1 MSSPFPSTTVEPPS
15 TTAGRVVLVGLA
27 VVVVAGTA
35 AVGLAVGPF
44 AGGPFADS
52 PFAVGPFASDAVGGD
67 DVAFEQVTGSCG
79 PSYRTS
85 GNADGSDDG
94 GVAVADYDGDGWPDL
109 LAVGGD
115 QPVLFE
121 NDGGRLE
128 RSGALPDGEY
138 PELKSALFFDA
149 DGDGREDLLLVPRVG
164 DPVFLSNDGASFSR
178 RDAGFNVTLEW
189 GTGASAAD
197 YDGDG
202 DLDVYVTQNGNWR
215 EETPRRNASGAATD
229 GYPNVLFENTDD
241 GFERVT
247 DAGVAGSH
255 WSLATSFVDLT
266 GDGRPD
272 IHVANDYGWD
282 ALLVNQ
288 GDGTFDRRRIP
299 DTNRHGMASVVRD
312 VNGDDRLDL
321 FVTNIEFPNPQQIW
335 ELNSGLNVYNR
346 GNTLLLNRG
355 NGTFEERATEYG
367 VREGGWGWAASIE
380 DFDNDGT
387 LDVVHA
393 TKYHLL
399 RNQDGSF
406 SAVET
411 TPAVWEG
418 RSNGTFER
426 RNGSAVGFVP
436 SNGRGL
442 ATADFDRDGDR
453 DLVVAG
459 TSEGFVRY
467 ENVNEGGHWLQ
478 VRVEPDEGTAV
489 GSEIRVV
496 TSDGTVH
503 TRVQSSRSNFFSQSS
518 RTMQFGL
525 GPHTVDRLEVVR
537 PDGTEL
543 VFEDVETDRRV
554 RVTAD
559 GTLASAEPKGEG
571 C

>member
-1 MSSPFPSTTVEPPS
+1 MNLPSTTAGDLPS

-27 VVVVAGTA
+27 VAVVVGTA
-35 AVGLAVGPF
+35 AVALAVGPF
-44 AGGPFADS
+44 AGGS
-52 PFAVGPFASDAVGGD
+52 LAVGPFASDAVGSD
-67 DVAFEQVTGSCG
+67 DVAFERVTESCG
-79 PSYRTS
+79 PSYQTS

-115 QPVLFE
+115 RPVLFE
-121 NDGGRLE
+121 NDAGCLE

-149 DGDGREDLLLVPRVG
+149 DGNGREDLLLVPRVG
-164 DPVFLSNDGASFSR
+164 EPVFLANDGESFHR

-189 GTGASAAD
+189 GTGAAAAD

-241 GFERVT
+241 GFERVE

-255 WSLATSFVDLT
+255 WSLATSFVDFT

-288 GDGTFDRRRIP
+288 GDGTFERRRIP

-312 VNGDDRLDL
+312 VNDDGHLDL
-321 FVTNIEFPNPQQIW
+321 FVTNIEFSNPQQVW

-367 VREGGWGWAASIE
+367 VREGGWGWAAAVE
-380 DFDNDGT
+380 DFDNDGA

-418 RSNGTFER
+418 RPGGTFER

-442 ATADFDRDGDR
+442 VTADFDRDGDR

-467 ENVNEGGHWLQ
+467 ENVNRDGHWLQ
-478 VRVEPDEGTAV
+478 VRVEPDDRTAV
-489 GSEIRVV
+489 GSDIRVV
-496 TSDGTVH
+496 TSDDTVH

-518 RTMQFGL
+518 RTMHFGL
-525 GPHTVDRLEVVR
+525 GPRTVDRLEVVR

-543 VFEDVETDRRV
+543 VFENVKTDRRV
-554 RVTAD
+554 RVTAN
-559 GTLASAEPKGEG
+559 GTLTYAGSTG
-571 C
+571 